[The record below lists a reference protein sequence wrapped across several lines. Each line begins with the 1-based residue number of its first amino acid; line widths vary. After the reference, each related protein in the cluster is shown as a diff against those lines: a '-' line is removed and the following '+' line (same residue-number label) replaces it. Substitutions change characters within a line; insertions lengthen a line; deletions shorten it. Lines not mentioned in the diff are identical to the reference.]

1 MSICFGHSGWHSG
14 AVTDQPAASPAH
26 SSDTAQSDDTAQF
39 DDIAQFDDT
48 AQQSLEDLVGSWL
61 TVPDVAERMGIA
73 LSAVRR
79 LIEDRELLSARIGER
94 RVVAVPEQ
102 FLHEDVFR
110 HLRGTFTVLADGG
123 LDDEE
128 ILRWLFTADP
138 TLRVPGTPVDNLAA
152 GFKTEVRRRAME
164 QAF

>member
-1 MSICFGHSGWHSG
+1 M
-14 AVTDQPAASPAH
+14 TDQPPASAE
-26 SSDTAQSDDTAQF
+26 
-39 DDIAQFDDT
+39 
-48 AQQSLEDLVGSWL
+48 SLETLVGSWL

-128 ILRWLFTADP
+128 ILRWLFTPDS

-164 QAF
+164 LAF

>member
-1 MSICFGHSGWHSG
+1 M
-14 AVTDQPAASPAH
+14 TDQPDRPDQPLDDPAE
-26 SSDTAQSDDTAQF
+26 AP
-39 DDIAQFDDT
+39 
-48 AQQSLEDLVGSWL
+48 LETLVGSWL
-61 TVPDVAERMGIA
+61 TVPDVAERLGIA

-94 RVVAVPEQ
+94 RIVSVPEQ
-102 FLHEDVFR
+102 FLDEDVFR

-123 LDDEE
+123 LTDDE
-128 ILRWLFTADP
+128 ILRWLFTPDE

>member
-1 MSICFGHSGWHSG
+1 M
-14 AVTDQPAASPAH
+14 TEQTPEPP
-26 SSDTAQSDDTAQF
+26 DT
-39 DDIAQFDDT
+39 
-48 AQQSLEDLVGSWL
+48 SLEDLVGSWL
-61 TVPDVAERMGIA
+61 TVPDIAERLGIP
-73 LSAVRR
+73 LSGVRR
-79 LIEDRELLSARIGER
+79 LIEERELLSARIGER

-102 FLHEDVFR
+102 FLLDEVYP

-123 LDDEE
+123 MDDTE
-128 ILRWLFTADP
+128 ILEWLFTPDP

>member
-1 MSICFGHSGWHSG
+1 M
-14 AVTDQPAASPAH
+14 TDQPAEPTQPSTDVEP
-26 SSDTAQSDDTAQF
+26 
-39 DDIAQFDDT
+39 
-48 AQQSLEDLVGSWL
+48 SLESLVGSWL

-110 HLRGTFTVLADGG
+110 HLRGTFTVLGDGG

-128 ILRWLFTADP
+128 ILRWLFTPDP